1 MQIGGLTGSSR
12 LRIVALVVG
21 SLAGL
26 AMIVVGCTSVTEGS
40 PKVNATDAPLYKAS
54 VSASIEQSAA
64 SSSSKES
71 ERQAS
76 LSTEAVHTSCEAL
89 SSSSVDSITAVN
101 DYVRSFNENA
111 PDAQAKADPAIDSL
125 NHSADLVAQTIA
137 DALTPELRD
146 ALNAWVDAARG
157 VANAIAGNYGPE
169 EFNAAVTRLNDVKT
183 TALDLCDAAYR

>member
-1 MQIGGLTGSSR
+1 
-12 LRIVALVVG
+12 VVG
-21 SLAGL
+21 SLAGF

-40 PKVNATDAPLYKAS
+40 AKVNAADAPVYKAS
-54 VSASIEQSAA
+54 VSASVEESAI

-71 ERQAS
+71 ERQQS

-101 DYVRSFNENA
+101 DYVKTFNENGA
-111 PDAQAKADPAIDSL
+111 DAAAKAGPAVDSL
-125 NHSADLVAQTIA
+125 NHSADLVAQTIS
-137 DALTPELRD
+137 DPLSPELRD

-157 VANAIAGNYGPE
+157 VANAIAGNYGPDD
-169 EFNAAVTRLNDVKT
+169 FNAAVAKLNDVKT

>member
-1 MQIGGLTGSSR
+1 MGGLPRSPR

-40 PKVNATDAPLYKAS
+40 PKVNTADAPVYRAS
-54 VSASIEQSAA
+54 VSASAEESAE

-71 ERQAS
+71 ERQES
-76 LSTEAVHTSCEAL
+76 MTTQAVHASCEAL

-101 DYVRSFNENA
+101 AYVTSFNSSA
-111 PDAQAKADPAIDSL
+111 PDAASKAGPAVDSL
-125 NHSADLVAQTIA
+125 NHSADLVAQSIS
-137 DALTPELRD
+137 DPLTPELRD

-157 VANAIAGNYGPE
+157 VANAIAGNYGPDD
-169 EFNAAVTRLNDVKT
+169 FNAAVSKLNDVKT

>member
-1 MQIGGLTGSSR
+1 MGGLTRSPR

-40 PKVNATDAPLYKAS
+40 PTVNATDAPIYRAS
-54 VSASIEQSAA
+54 VSASAEESAA

-71 ERQAS
+71 ERQKS
-76 LSTEAVHTSCEAL
+76 SSTEAVHTSCEAL

-101 DYVRSFNENA
+101 DYVKAFNENA
-111 PDAQAKADPAIDSL
+111 PDAGAKAGPAIDSL
-125 NHSADLVAQTIA
+125 NHSADLVAQSVS
-137 DALTPELRD
+137 DPLSPELRD

-157 VANAIAGNYGPE
+157 VANAIAGNYGPD
-169 EFNAAVTRLNDVKT
+169 EFNAAVTKLNDVKT